1 MPGASGVN
9 VEGSCEALCRT
20 LVSQNGLQRETADI
34 SQSVLYTSLMG
45 LLLVADNEKEQL
57 TLGSGRVGLKN
68 IGNTCFLNAIVQC
81 LSHTCGLRDYCL
93 LKRYTQE
100 KFSKEDAKLMEAFTQ
115 VLSGLWDEN
124 EGGRVVNP
132 RQFYNLFKEAVP
144 YFSGYSQQDAQEFLR
159 FLLDKLHT
167 EINRR
172 PYVRRTGKEPEQ
184 KYARFRISE
193 EAAVMWKKHLERDD
207 SRIVDLFSG
216 QLRSSLHCSVC
227 SHYSNTFDVFCDLSL
242 PIPKRSS
249 AGEVTLRQCLD
260 LFSQEEKL
268 DKENSPMCERCNRH
282 TECTKRLSIQ
292 RFPQV
297 IVIHLNRFTMSRWSI
312 SKSTVY
318 VSFPLTNLDLGPYGP
333 VDCGPVLYDLYAICN
348 HAGTVNMGHYTAC
361 CSDENGWCFYNDSS
375 VTSVSEN
382 QLQTSQAYVLFYQ
395 RSNSTT
401 TTNRWAEF
409 SSRPGRRGER
419 RTQKHQAM
427 AAIRKKLVIVGD
439 GACGKTC
446 LLIVF
451 SKDQFPEVYVPTVF
465 ENYVADIE
473 VDGKQV
479 ELALWDTAG
488 QEDYDRLRPLSY
500 PDTDVILMC
509 FSVDSPDSLENIP
522 EKWTPEVKHFC
533 PNVPIILV
541 GNKKDLRN
549 DEHTRRELAKM
560 KQEPVKY
567 EDGKD
572 MANRISAYGYQECSA
587 KTKDGVREV
596 FEMATRAALQAK
608 KRGKKSNCLLL

>member
-45 LLLVADNEKEQL
+45 LLLVADNEKKQL
-57 TLGSGRVGLKN
+57 TIGSGRVGLRN
-68 IGNTCFLNAIVQC
+68 IGNTCFLNAVVQC
-81 LSHTCGLRDYCL
+81 LSHTRGLRDYSL
-93 LKRYTQE
+93 LMSYRDE
-100 KFSKEDAKLMEAFTQ
+100 KFSKEEAKLMEGMFLLFPPLAIMFSSFLIAPCLLVLAFSQ
-115 VLSGLWDEN
+115 VLSGLWDVN
-124 EGGRVVNP
+124 EGDTVVNP
-132 RQFYNLFKEAVP
+132 RQFYNIFKEAVP

-172 PYVRRTGKEPEQ
+172 PYVRRTGKEPVQ
-184 KYARFRISE
+184 KFARFRISE
-193 EAAVMWKKHLERDD
+193 EAAAMWKKHLERDD

-249 AGEVTLRQCLD
+249 AGQVTLRECLE

-297 IVIHLNRFTMSRWSI
+297 IVIHLNRFTTSRWSI

-318 VSFPLTNLDLGPYGP
+318 VSFPITNLDLGRYGP

-375 VTSVSEN
+375 VTAVSEN
-382 QLQTSQAYVLFYQ
+382 QLQTNQAYVLFYQ
-395 RSNSTT
+395 RSNST
-401 TTNRWAEF
+401 
-409 SSRPGRRGER
+409 
-419 RTQKHQAM
+419 
-427 AAIRKKLVIVGD
+427 AAIRK
-439 GACGKTC
+439 
-446 LLIVF
+446 
-451 SKDQFPEVYVPTVF
+451 
-465 ENYVADIE
+465 
-473 VDGKQV
+473 
-479 ELALWDTAG
+479 
-488 QEDYDRLRPLSY
+488 
-500 PDTDVILMC
+500 
-509 FSVDSPDSLENIP
+509 
-522 EKWTPEVKHFC
+522 
-533 PNVPIILV
+533 
-541 GNKKDLRN
+541 
-549 DEHTRRELAKM
+549 
-560 KQEPVKY
+560 
-567 EDGKD
+567 
-572 MANRISAYGYQECSA
+572 
-587 KTKDGVREV
+587 
-596 FEMATRAALQAK
+596 
-608 KRGKKSNCLLL
+608 

>member
-45 LLLVADNEKEQL
+45 LLLVADNE
-57 TLGSGRVGLKN
+57 
-68 IGNTCFLNAIVQC
+68 
-81 LSHTCGLRDYCL
+81 
-93 LKRYTQE
+93 
-100 KFSKEDAKLMEAFTQ
+100 
-115 VLSGLWDEN
+115 VLSGLWDVN
-124 EGGRVVNP
+124 EGDTVVNP
-132 RQFYNLFKEAVP
+132 RQFYNIFKEAVP

-172 PYVRRTGKEPEQ
+172 PYVRRTGKEPVQ
-184 KYARFRISE
+184 KFARFRISE
-193 EAAVMWKKHLERDD
+193 EAAAMWKKHLERDD

-249 AGEVTLRQCLD
+249 AGQVTLRECLE

-268 DKENSPMCERCNRH
+268 DKENSP
-282 TECTKRLSIQ
+282 
-292 RFPQV
+292 
-297 IVIHLNRFTMSRWSI
+297 
-312 SKSTVY
+312 
-318 VSFPLTNLDLGPYGP
+318 
-333 VDCGPVLYDLYAICN
+333 
-348 HAGTVNMGHYTAC
+348 
-361 CSDENGWCFYNDSS
+361 
-375 VTSVSEN
+375 
-382 QLQTSQAYVLFYQ
+382 
-395 RSNSTT
+395 
-401 TTNRWAEF
+401 AEF
-409 SSRPGRRGER
+409 SSRSGRGER

-560 KQEPVKY
+560 KQEPVKF
-567 EDGKD
+567 EDGKE

-608 KRGKKSNCLLL
+608 KRGKKSTCLLL